1 MLTIFT
7 SARPFTDPHI
17 AIIQRNAIASWK
29 QLRPACEIIIVG
41 DEEGVAEI
49 AREFSLT
56 HIPKVKKNAE
66 GKPLKSAVFE
76 EALKRASHD
85 LVCFV
90 NADIILFN
98 DLPDAVK
105 RIPLKKFLL
114 AGRRWDV
121 DIKKPI
127 PYPAFAAP
135 ESTSHPRYEM
145 ALRKKVEKEGRMHG
159 PSALDYVVFPKHVNL
174 SMPPFAMN
182 RGGWDNWIIYRF
194 KELRIPIIDGTSS
207 ITSIHQNHPSHII
220 KNLWRT
226 SAQARKELRLAGGF
240 SSFLTLREADLLL
253 TPYGLQ
259 KPPFPRNI
267 LARLSFYKPWRLL
280 LALKRWTQQYHS

>member
-17 AIIQRNAIASWK
+17 ATIQRNAIASWRK
-29 QLRPACEIIIVG
+29 LCPACEIIIVG
-41 DEEGVAEI
+41 DEAGVAEV
-49 AREFSLT
+49 AREFGLI
-56 HIPKVKKNAE
+56 HISNVTKNAE

-90 NADIILFN
+90 NADIILFP
-98 DLPDAVK
+98 DLLDSVK
-105 RIPLKKFLL
+105 KIPLKKFLL

-127 PYPAFAAP
+127 PF
-135 ESTSHPRYEM
+135 SHPQCEM
-145 ALRKKVEKEGRMHG
+145 ALRKKMAKEGTLHG
-159 PSALDYVVFPKHVNL
+159 PSALDYVVFQKNINL
-174 SMPPFAMN
+174 AMPPFAMN
-182 RGGWDNWIIYRF
+182 RGGWDNWIIGRF
-194 KELRIPIIDGTSS
+194 KALHIPVIDGTPS
-207 ITSIHQNHPSHII
+207 ITSIHQNHPGHII

-226 SAQARKELRLAGGF
+226 NEQARRELGLAGGF

-253 TPYGLQ
+253 TPSGLQ
-259 KPPFPRNI
+259 KPPFPYNA
-267 LARLSFYKPWRLL
+267 LSRLSFYKPWRRL
-280 LALKRWTQQYHS
+280 LALKRWTQQYLS